1 MKAPS
6 SYSEWSAC
14 IEALETGLNDELI
27 IQAMA
32 QGNLSWTSG
41 VANLFSER
49 ISGAFNTRLQ
59 RCADRMTRDLT
70 QGTDET
76 ILVWALLD
84 TRRSLS
90 LLHRLAG
97 IQAFPQMLR
106 DHLCTEVKRYAERA
120 QQSLEDTAKQERS
133 GRLSSLIRHNNLL
146 AYENSSS
153 VAAPTPNATLPLNIV
168 CTDAPTAP
176 RRRTILA

>member
-1 MKAPS
+1 MKAPT

-14 IEALETGLNDELI
+14 IEALEAGLNDELV

-32 QGNLSWTSG
+32 QGDLSWTSG

-49 ISGAFNTRLQ
+49 ISGAFNTRLK
-59 RCADRMTRDLT
+59 RCADRMTRDLSH
-70 QGTDET
+70 GSDET
-76 ILVWALLD
+76 TLVRALLD

-90 LLHRLAG
+90 LLHRVG
-97 IQAFPQMLR
+97 EISAFPQMLR

-120 QQSLEDTAKQERS
+120 QRSLEDSAKHDLS

-146 AYENSSS
+146 AYEKPSST
-153 VAAPTPNATLPLNIV
+153 ATPFQNATPPLSTSG
-168 CTDAPTAP
+168 TDVPSIS

>member
-1 MKAPS
+1 MKAPT
-6 SYSEWSAC
+6 SYAEWSAS
-14 IEALETGLNDELI
+14 IDALEAGLNDESV

-59 RCADRMTRDLT
+59 HCAERMTRDLS
-70 QGTDET
+70 QGADET
-76 ILVWALLD
+76 TLVRALLD

-90 LLHRLAG
+90 LLHRVAV
-97 IQAFPQMLR
+97 IPSFPQMLT

-120 QQSLEDTAKQERS
+120 QRSLEDSAKHDRS
-133 GRLSSLIRHNNLL
+133 GKLISLIRHNNLL
-146 AYENSSS
+146 AYEN
-153 VAAPTPNATLPLNIV
+153 PLNL
-168 CTDAPTAP
+168 TAP
-176 RRRTILA
+176 VQNAPPPIPSAVDIPSAPRKRTILV